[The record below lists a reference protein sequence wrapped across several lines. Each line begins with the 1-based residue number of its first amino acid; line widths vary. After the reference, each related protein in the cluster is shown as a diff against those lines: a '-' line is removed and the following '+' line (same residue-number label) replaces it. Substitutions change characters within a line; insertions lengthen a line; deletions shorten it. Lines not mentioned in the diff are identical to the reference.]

1 MQIHQLK
8 DLLKDFDKNVIY
20 DQDLK
25 KKSWFN
31 IGGKSKVFY
40 KAENLKDLVKFL
52 KLLDNKEKI
61 FIIGAGSNT
70 LISDNI
76 FDGVVIKLSKNF
88 NRISLLREDVIISGS
103 GVLDNSLSSFAAEN
117 NLSGFE
123 FLSCIPGSIGGGIKM
138 NAGCFGK
145 EFKDILLSIQAIDQ
159 KGSLITIPSKE
170 INFDYRNSDLSE
182 DLIFLSASFK
192 GVKSTFNK
200 VNSEVIKMKSLKEKN
215 QPMRIKTGG
224 STFKNPINQTNKK
237 VWELIRESVSI
248 DTKFGDAHISE
259 KHSNF
264 FVNKGNATFN
274 DMKKLIDF
282 INHFIGRGNIKESRF
297 ICSVNG
303 IPFNFY
309 NDRLTGIKVYF
320 GRNERKEIE
329 FVKRNSLDNSVFID
343 IGSNMGLYTQTIA
356 FFNYKYKNIK
366 ITNEENFNLFLQY
379 LSILY
384 SSQAFT

>member
-25 KKSWFN
+25 KKNWFN

-40 KAENLKDLVKFL
+40 KAENLRDLIKFL

-138 NAGCFGK
+138 NAGCFGR

-159 KGSLITIPSKE
+159 KGNLITIPSKE
-170 INFDYRNSDLSE
+170 INFDYRDNNLSE

-192 GVKSTFNK
+192 GTKSNFNK

-224 STFKNPINQTNKK
+224 STFKNPINQTDKK
-237 VWELIRESVSI
+237 VWELIRKSVEV
-248 DTKFGDAHISE
+248 DTKFGDAYISE
-259 KHSNF
+259 KHANF

-282 INHFIGRGNIKESRF
+282 VSKKVLEK
-297 ICSVNG
+297 
-303 IPFNFY
+303 
-309 NDRLTGIKVYF
+309 TGIKLD
-320 GRNERKEIE
+320 KEI
-329 FVKRNSLDNSVFID
+329 
-343 IGSNMGLYTQTIA
+343 
-356 FFNYKYKNIK
+356 K
-366 ITNEENFNLFLQY
+366 ILE
-379 LSILY
+379 
-384 SSQAFT
+384 

>member
-8 DLLKDFDKNVIY
+8 DLLKDFDENVIY
-20 DQDLK
+20 YQDLK
-25 KKSWFN
+25 KKNWFN

-40 KAENLKDLVKFL
+40 KAENLRDLVKFL

-103 GVLDNSLSSFAAEN
+103 GVLDNSLSSFAAKN

-138 NAGCFGK
+138 NAGCFGR

-159 KGSLITIPSKE
+159 KGNLITIPSKE
-170 INFDYRNSDLSE
+170 INFDYRNNDLPE

-192 GVKSTFNK
+192 GAKSDVKK
-200 VNSEVIKMKSLKEKN
+200 VNSEILKMKSEKERN
-215 QPMRIKTGG
+215 QPTKIKTSG
-224 STFKNPINQTNKK
+224 STFKNPVNQTNKK
-237 VWELIRESVSI
+237 VWELIRESVSTN
-248 DTKFGDAHISE
+248 TKFGDACISD

-264 FVNKGNATFN
+264 FINKGNATFQ

-282 INHFIGRGNIKESRF
+282 VSKKVFEK
-297 ICSVNG
+297 
-303 IPFNFY
+303 
-309 NDRLTGIKVYF
+309 TGIKL
-320 GRNERKEIE
+320 EKEI
-329 FVKRNSLDNSVFID
+329 
-343 IGSNMGLYTQTIA
+343 
-356 FFNYKYKNIK
+356 K
-366 ITNEENFNLFLQY
+366 ILE
-379 LSILY
+379 
-384 SSQAFT
+384 